1 MWKTAL
7 SAAVLTVALV
17 PAAHADDFDK
27 LTLLTFSAPVD
38 LPGITLPAGTYRFA
52 LADPE
57 SGRRAIRVMDKD
69 GKQLGMFL
77 SVPNQRMTA
86 TDNPVVM
93 FKEAAAGAPAAV
105 QAWFYPAEHT
115 GYEFV
120 YPHDQALKIA
130 KATHESVLAKNGDD
144 VVSRIDE
151 NDRPVS
157 SDEKLKEAKATHQ
170 TGATSPS
177 ATTASA
183 STTSQTSNT
192 GSTSMTAPASTT
204 SSGATSAPASTTAST
219 TAPSAR
225 TRTSASTT
233 ASASNTAPASTT
245 ASARRQ
251 HQSAVGSS
259 GTASATPAPAPMTN
273 TADTAKP
280 ARKHLPRTASP
291 LPLLLLLSSASFA
304 GAFGVR
310 AARQSL

>member
-1 MWKTAL
+1 MSMWKTAL

-17 PAAHADDFDK
+17 PAAHADDFTK
-27 LTLLTFSAPVD
+27 LTVLTFSAPVD

-57 SGRRAIRVMDKD
+57 SGRRAISVSTND
-69 GKQLGMFL
+69 GKQLGVFL
-77 SVPNQRMTA
+77 SIPDQRATA
-86 TDNPVVM
+86 TDKPVVM
-93 FKEAAAGAPAAV
+93 FKEAAAGSPAAV
-105 QAWFYPAEHT
+105 QVWFYPAEHT

-130 KATHESVLAKNGDD
+130 KATHEPVLAQNGNDI
-144 VVSRIDE
+144 SRIDE

-157 SDEKLKEAKATHQ
+157 ADAALKESSEPHQPVAT
-170 TGATSPS
+170 TTPA
-177 ATTASA
+177 ATTAS
-183 STTSQTSNT
+183 T
-192 GSTSMTAPASTT
+192 TAPAATTASTAST
-204 SSGATSAPASTTAST
+204 SSSSSTAPASTTASA
-219 TAPSAR
+219 APAS

-245 ASARRQ
+245 ASARMQ
-251 HQSAVGSS
+251 TPSTVGTTGS
-259 GTASATPAPAPMTN
+259 ASATPAPAPMTS

-291 LPLLLLLSSASFA
+291 LPLLLLLAGASFA